1 MSAARY
7 GRAPLLLGAVICLT
21 RVEATRA
28 QGVLLQIRPHVGDT
42 LHLRLDQQ
50 TELTGTRGS
59 GASASVTTMT
69 TTMRV
74 FSRAIVERSAAT
86 ATYVRAVTDSV
97 RLTTND
103 ERARNMEAA
112 AREALEGRAMTL
124 RISPDGTVS
133 LDSAAGAS
141 RDVAEAVA
149 MMPAAFPRGPVE
161 VGYSWSRDMPLPA
174 GGGITPGGASAN
186 AWLHTKFRLDSLS
199 PRGTI
204 AYISMHGEMNPD
216 PDGTSARSVG
226 PVLEHGR
233 VSGTMLVDR
242 TRGWLTESQFTIV
255 VHSIV
260 HVPGSDDTV
269 MRFETRVTQRMKTIE
284 KRPQ

>member
-1 MSAARY
+1 M
-7 GRAPLLLGAVICLT
+7 CLT
-21 RVEATRA
+21 RAQAARA

-50 TELTGTRGS
+50 TELTGTRGR

-74 FSRAIVERSAAT
+74 FSRAIVERSAPT

-103 ERARNMEAA
+103 ERTPNLEQA
-112 AREALEGRAMTL
+112 AREALEGRAMSL
-124 RISPDGTVS
+124 RIAPDGTVS
-133 LDSAAGAS
+133 LDSTAGAS
-141 RDVAEAVA
+141 RDVAEAVS

-161 VGYSWSRDMPLPA
+161 VGYSWSRDMPLP
-174 GGGITPGGASAN
+174 GGGRITPGGASAN

-199 PRGTI
+199 RRGNI
-204 AYISMHGEMNPD
+204 AYISMRGEMNPD
-216 PDGTSARSVG
+216 PDGTKLQAVG
-226 PVLEHGR
+226 PVLEHGS

-242 TRGWLTESQFTIV
+242 ARGWLTESQFTIV
-255 VHSIV
+255 VHSTV
-260 HVPGSDDTV
+260 RVPGSDDTV
-269 MRFETRVTQRMKTIE
+269 MRFETRVTQKMKTVE